1 MTKVLLVGEP
11 LIRISPSHFQTL
23 GNACQAQLYFG
34 GSEVNIAR
42 TLSGF
47 GAASSLLTA
56 LPDNQ
61 VGRSFEAFLRQSG
74 VATEHVQWCGDRVGV
89 YYLENGFGCRPS
101 QVAYDRSASSFS
113 LLGPQGLDYGKLF
126 EAVTHFHFS
135 GITLALGKVSQD
147 LVEQLAIEAMKRQV
161 CVSFDLNFRSS
172 MISVREAKRL
182 FSHFAQYADLI
193 FGMEPLK
200 CDQADQAMFDRDKAD
215 QGAVKE
221 RLAALYETYH
231 LKAIFHTERHIDDQ
245 GVNHYLAYAYDG
257 QLHRSI
263 ELSTPVLQRVGSGDA
278 FVAGC
283 LYQLMRGQAIATA
296 LDFAAVTASLKCTV
310 ADDQLFV
317 SANQVDRVMRGNRE
331 VRR

>member
-11 LIRISPSHFQTL
+11 LIRINPSYFQTL

-61 VGRSFEAFLRQSG
+61 VGRSFEAFLKQSG

-113 LLGPQGLDYGKLF
+113 LLGPKDLDYGKLF
-126 EAVTHFHFS
+126 EEVTHFHFS

>member
-42 TLSGF
+42 TLSGL

-89 YYLENGFGCRPS
+89 YYLENGFGCRSS

-113 LLGPQGLDYGKLF
+113 LLGPKGLDYGKLF

-193 FGMEPLK
+193 FGMEPLM
-200 CDQADQAMFDRDKAD
+200 CNQADYAMFERDKAD

-221 RLAALYETYH
+221 RLAALYEAYH

-283 LYQLMRGQAIATA
+283 LYQLMKGQAIFAA
-296 LDFAAVTASLKCTV
+296 LDFAAATASLKCTV

-317 SANQVDRVMRGNRE
+317 SANQVDRVVRGNRE

>member
-11 LIRISPSHFQTL
+11 LIRINPSHFQTL